1 MFFIQETEIC
11 NFADDT
17 TVYSYS
23 PNFEE
28 ATVKLF
34 SDTHLILK
42 AWCRLE
48 ANYKFDLTT
57 NSRQG
62 RIILFMENLLFRL
75 LLTLTTANL

>member
-17 TVYSYS
+17 TVYSCS

-28 ATVKLF
+28 ATLKLF
-34 SDTHLILK
+34 SDTYLILK
-42 AWCRLE
+42 AWCKLE

-75 LLTLTTANL
+75 